1 MRNIFFLLIV
11 FTSAYAQS
19 QINYNTEAKTDL
31 AVQDSIISKKF
42 KTFKDDKRKLDSL
55 TSIFSKDVPN
65 SYSLL
70 LQSKK
75 KLDSVIKIGQT
86 SVDFYSLKGV
96 HKDSI
101 QKYISFP
108 ENYNW
113 SDVGETNQFII
124 EEPDTAVKKDPV
136 TYYLFGE
143 EKIILE
149 DSVINNPVASSILNN
164 VADSDSETHFGTFWF
179 PADQAV
185 IPIKLKKKI
194 KKKAIDNKKTI
205 KLDSIVYKDNL
216 KDTTLVTYKYLKFDR
231 INFELYEG
239 SVRDLRVYLKDE
251 KNNTHVFE
259 NRTPISLLRFNRV
272 SALNFIN
279 YTAQQTDVNLDL
291 SKYTLRISD
300 VLRYSY
306 GVDGNYVPNNVSF
319 SFPLK
324 NKNEE
329 TDKLEKTNEKS
340 PNYYE
345 LRQSTALNNVI
356 DLRAYTDVLGLSNN
370 NENGIA
376 QIEGEADF
384 FLFTYNMSNSS
395 VFLFKKIKPYVSYAR
410 FDDDDRFIE
419 TSMGDMN
426 NQEIDDNLSI
436 IERAYFNTGLTLD
449 LLSFKF
455 KKEDPFEVR
464 WYFSTRYQ
472 TAKVRLNEET
482 EDYTTLGFGTGLGF
496 EFRRLKNF
504 AFDYSIEFDSYNT
517 SQYNDV
523 NGLGNTNSFGVLRTE
538 AEVSYYPAKKK
549 HNAIFLRLRAFDD
562 INARGSSFFQAQF
575 GYKFTIGAGKVAVK

>member
-1 MRNIFFLLIV
+1 M
-11 FTSAYAQS
+11 SAYAHG
-19 QINYNTEAKTDL
+19 QIDYNTEAKSDL
-31 AVQDSIISKKF
+31 TVQDSIISKKF
-42 KTFKDDKRKLDSL
+42 ETFKVYKKKLDSL
-55 TSIFSKDVPN
+55 TLIFSKVVPN
-65 SYSLL
+65 SYSILL
-70 LQSKK
+70 DSKK
-75 KLDSVIKIGQT
+75 RLDSIIIIAQT
-86 SVDFYSLKGV
+86 SIDFYSLKGV
-96 HKDSI
+96 NKDSI

-108 ENYNW
+108 ENYIL
-113 SDVGETNQFII
+113 SEIGGINQFVI
-124 EEPDTAVKKDPV
+124 EKPDTSVKNDPV

-143 EKIILE
+143 EKIILKE
-149 DSVINNPVASSILNN
+149 SVVKNPIASSILNN
-164 VADSDSETHFGTFWF
+164 VADSESETHFGTFWF
-179 PADQAV
+179 PADQAL
-185 IPIKLKKKI
+185 IPIRRLNDRKKKE
-194 KKKAIDNKKTI
+194 IDEKKTK
-205 KLDSIVYKDNL
+205 KLDSLVYKENL
-216 KDTTLVTYKYLKFDR
+216 VDSISYKYLKFDR

-251 KNNTHVFE
+251 RNNTHVFE

-272 SALNFIN
+272 SALNFIS

-291 SKYTLRISD
+291 SQYNLRVSD

-306 GVDGNYVPNNVSF
+306 GIDGNYVPNNVSF
-319 SFPLK
+319 TFPLK

-329 TDKLEKTNEKS
+329 TEKLEKTNEKS

-345 LRQSTALNNVI
+345 LRQSTALSNII

-384 FLFTYNMSNSS
+384 FLFTYNLSNSS
-395 VFLFKKIKPYVSYAR
+395 VFLFKKINPYVSYAR
-410 FDDDDRFIE
+410 FDDDDKFIE
-419 TSMGDMN
+419 SSIGDMN
-426 NQEIDDNLSI
+426 IQEIDDNLSI

-472 TAKVRLNEET
+472 TSKVKLDEEI

-523 NGLGNTNSFGVLRTE
+523 SGLANTNSFGVLRTE

-549 HNAIFLRLRAFDD
+549 NNAIFLRLRVFDD
-562 INARGSSFFQAQF
+562 INAKGSSFFQAQF
-575 GYKFTIGAGKVAVK
+575 GYKFTIGAGKVAVN